1 MSIDMTWQMHS
12 TSSND
17 TESLGERIGAS
28 LRGGEV
34 VELVSD
40 LGGGKT
46 TLSKGIVRG
55 AGSNERVASPT
66 FTVSREYTTPKFT
79 IVHFDFYRLAEAG
92 IVAQELEEFIG
103 DTDYVVIV
111 EWADIVQDVLPAQ
124 RMTIQIAQA
133 GGDERDIIVVCPER
147 LQYLMSGVST

>member
-1 MSIDMTWQMHS
+1 MAYMSTDMTWQIHS
-12 TSSND
+12 TSSSD

-34 VELVSD
+34 IELVSD

-46 TLSKGIVRG
+46 TLTKGIVRG
-55 AGSNERVASPT
+55 TGINERVASPT

-92 IVAQELEEFIG
+92 IVAQELDEFVG
-103 DTDYVVIV
+103 DPEYVVIV
-111 EWADIVQDVLPAQ
+111 EWADIVQDVLPAE
-124 RMTIQIAQA
+124 RLTIQITQA
-133 GGDERDIIVVCPER
+133 GGDERDITVRYAPN
-147 LQYLMSGVST
+147 LSYLVA